1 MPKIKVIRPWLTL
14 NTTTRMF
21 IPILVLFA
29 IAGSVRYE
37 LLVKNEAVAA
47 QERFQLALRQVPLLL
62 VPALA
67 DALTHPTPGRLE
79 SLLRSQSQA
88 NPDWDSLVWQPA
100 SQALSSSITQRSTAA
115 MPVQYPSWLTHLVP
129 IHPHTAHFEVPGAAD
144 SAASAGVLT
153 IQVSPVPSLNS
164 AWTKLRA
171 QLWAAGLTGLSILLL
186 MGWVAGTNSRMVRR
200 LVSATNRFKRGDH
213 NARMEV
219 TGPFES
225 RALALTFNN
234 MANEVQSLVASL
246 TQAQTALMNEKER
259 AEVTLAS
266 IGDAVITT
274 DMEGRIETLNALAQQ
289 LTGWSYEQ
297 AHGNSLGLVFELLND
312 AMETSAFE
320 AAPPLYL
327 TETVVHATNQI
338 LLHPSGER
346 CAIEYTAAPIRQAD
360 GGAVGCVL
368 VFRDVSE
375 KSQLIQE
382 ISWQIGHD
390 VLTGLHNRPAMQEL
404 FSLAILQARHH
415 RKQLA
420 ICLLDLDHFQ
430 PVNERYG
437 SNYGDRLLQAV
448 ASRLTQYAG
457 DDHGLARLGGDEF
470 VLLLKDQNDQAEV
483 LQQVAKVQA
492 LLSAPYVLDGHT
504 INLTS
509 SIGIAIYPQ
518 DEAPLDTNLD
528 ILLRHADQAMVQAKQ
543 TGRNRFHVFD
553 AQLDQ
558 EVHTHHQQ
566 RTRVRQAMLD
576 GELRLYYQPKVNMR
590 SGQVFGMEALLR
602 WQHPQDGLL
611 GPYHFL
617 PLVENTDVIID
628 IGEWVLLEALQ
639 QMQRWAAQ
647 GQHWVVS
654 VNIAARHFQQPDFV
668 ERLAS
673 ILARVP
679 EVSPQML
686 ELEILESAA
695 LEDVQHMR
703 NVMASCQKLGV
714 QFALDD
720 FGTGYSSLA
729 YLKRLPANTLK
740 IDQSF
745 VRDML
750 DDPDDLTLV
759 DAIVGLAKAFDRGVI
774 AEGVETIAHGLLL
787 LQLGCDWA
795 QGYGIARPMPAEA
808 VADWASRFTSPEAW
822 RVWGA
827 MPWAPGD
834 FPLLLA
840 AHDHQAWV
848 QQIADIASTEGQS
861 EQTASYP
868 ERFSNW
874 YLQRGQA
881 EYGHQ
886 SEFAAVGTH
895 LQSLRSAGL
904 EVLRLQITGAS
915 AEAKAQLPRLQQLQ
929 ASFAQQLDG
938 LLSACAETAG
948 HQPSKPLLF
957 S

>member
-1 MPKIKVIRPWLTL
+1 MSNTKVIRPWLTL

-21 IPILVLFA
+21 LPMLVL
-29 IAGSVRYE
+29 ITVVGSVRYH
-37 LLVKNEAVAA
+37 LVVQNETAA
-47 QERFQLALRQVPLLL
+47 AKDRFELALRQVPVLL

-67 DALTHPTPGRLE
+67 DALRLPGPGKLE
-79 SLLRSQSQA
+79 EVLAAQMQT
-88 NPDWDSLVWQPA
+88 NPEWDSVAWRSATQ
-100 SQALSSSITQRSTAA
+100 SITLNSTA
-115 MPVQYPSWLTHLVP
+115 PVQAIYPPWFTSLVEIAP
-129 IHPHTAHFEVPGAAD
+129 YTGRFEVPDVSGGPGN
-144 SAASAGVLT
+144 AGVLT
-153 IQVSPVPSLNS
+153 VQISPTPCLNS
-164 AWTKLRA
+164 AWRKLRA
-171 QLWAAGLTGLSILLL
+171 QLWTATLTLLSILLL
-186 MGWVAGTNSRMVRR
+186 MGWVAGANDRMVRR

-213 NARMEV
+213 SARMEV

-234 MANEVQSLVASL
+234 MANEVQSLVSSL

-274 DMEGRIETLNALAQQ
+274 DTQGRIETLNALAQQ

-297 AHGNSLGLVFELLND
+297 AHGNNLGQVFELLND

-320 AAPPLYL
+320 ALQPIYL
-327 TETVVHATNQI
+327 TKTVVHATNQI

-346 CAIEYTAAPIRQAD
+346 CAIDYTAAPIRQAD
-360 GGAVGCVL
+360 GSALGCVL

-430 PVNERYG
+430 PINERYG

-448 ASRLTQYAG
+448 ATRLTQYAG

-470 VLLLKDQNDQAEV
+470 VLLLKDQNDQNEV
-483 LQQVAKVQA
+483 LQQVSKVQA
-492 LLSAPYVLDGHT
+492 LLAAPYVLDGHT
-504 INLTS
+504 IKLTS
-509 SIGIAIYPQ
+509 SIGVAIYPQ
-518 DEAPLDTNLD
+518 DESPVDTNLD

-543 TGRNRFHVFD
+543 TGRNRVHLFD

-576 GELRLYYQPKVNMR
+576 GELQLYYQPKVNMR
-590 SGQVFGMEALLR
+590 SGTVFGMEALLR
-602 WQHPQDGLL
+602 WQHPQDGVI
-611 GPYHFL
+611 GPYSFL

-628 IGEWVLLEALQ
+628 IGEWVLLQALQ

-647 GQHWVVS
+647 GHHWVVS

-668 ERLAS
+668 ARLAN

-679 EVSPQML
+679 SVSPQML

-759 DAIVGLAKAFDRGVI
+759 DAIVGLAKAFNRSVI
-774 AEGVETIAHGLLL
+774 AEGVETVAHGLLL
-787 LQLGCDWA
+787 MQLGCDWA

-822 RVWGA
+822 RVWGV
-827 MPWAPGD
+827 MPWAAAD

-840 AHDHQAWV
+840 AHDHQTWV
-848 QQIADIASTEGQS
+848 QQIASSDAS
-861 EQTASYP
+861 APAISYP
-868 ERFSNW
+868 ERFSTW
-874 YLQRGQA
+874 SAQRGQA
-881 EYGHQ
+881 AYGHQ
-886 SEFAAVGTH
+886 AIFAQVAST
-895 LQSLRSAGL
+895 LQALRSLGL
-904 EVLRLQITGAS
+904 QVLHLQITGPR
-915 AEAKAQLPRLQQLQ
+915 AEATALLPRLHQLQ
-929 ASFAQQLDG
+929 DTFARQLDE

-948 HQPSKPLLF
+948 HRPAKPLLF